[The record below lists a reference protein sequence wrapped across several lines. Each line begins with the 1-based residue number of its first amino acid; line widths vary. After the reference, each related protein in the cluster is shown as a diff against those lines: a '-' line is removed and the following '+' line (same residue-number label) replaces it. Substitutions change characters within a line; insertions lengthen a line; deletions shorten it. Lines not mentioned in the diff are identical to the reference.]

1 MKTSV
6 DEIAEGIYR
15 ICSYLPDA
23 ASADGFTF
31 NQFLI
36 DAEDP
41 LLFHTGPR
49 LMFPEIEEAASRI
62 MNLDRIRWI
71 SFGHFESDECGSMN
85 RWLAAAPDAT
95 LIVGQVTAQVSV
107 ADLANK
113 TPQPWPDGEV
123 IDLGGRRGRRI
134 DTPHV
139 LHGWD
144 AGLVFEE
151 ITGTLLCGD
160 LFTHTGGGP
169 PVTEDDIVERAFAA
183 EELFKGQTAL
193 TPSTA
198 PTIRKLAALDPSTLA
213 IMHGSSFAGDCQEA
227 LTALADGYEERL
239 LNAMP

>member
-1 MKTSV
+1 MKTAV

-23 ASADGFTF
+23 SPGEGFTF
-31 NQFLI
+31 NQFLL

-41 LLFHTGPR
+41 FLFHCGPR
-49 LMFPEIEEAASRI
+49 LLFPEIEEAASRI

-85 RWLAAAPDAT
+85 RWLATAPDAT

-113 TPQPWPDGEV
+113 TPQEWADGEV
-123 IDLGGRRGRRI
+123 IDLGGKRVRRI

-151 ITGTLLCGD
+151 VSGTLLCGD

-169 PVTEDDIVERAFAA
+169 PVTEDDIVERALAA

-193 TPSTA
+193 TPNTA

-213 IMHGSSFAGDCQEA
+213 IMHGSAFAGDCQEA
-227 LTALADGYEERL
+227 LQALAAGYEERL

>member
-1 MKTSV
+1 MKTAV

-15 ICSYLPDA
+15 ICSYLPDRA
-23 ASADGFTF
+23 AADGFTF

-36 DAEDP
+36 DAENP
-41 LLFHTGPR
+41 LLFHCGPR

-62 MNLDRIRWI
+62 MNLDRLRWI

-95 LIVGQVTAQVSV
+95 LIVGEVTAQVSV

-123 IDLGGRRGRRI
+123 LDLGGKRVRRI

-169 PVTEDDIVERAFAA
+169 PVTEDDIVERAFVT
-183 EELFKGQTAL
+183 EDLFKGQTAL
-193 TPSTA
+193 TPNTA

-213 IMHGSSFAGDCQEA
+213 VMHGSSFAGDCQEA
-227 LTALADGYEERL
+227 LIALADGYEERL